1 MVPEDYMAY
10 VCRTEID
17 QANRE
22 VLARLALN
30 QLFDVDRYPV
40 RLKEVISLPF
50 EERMRARSFM
60 DYCAI
65 HPSLR
70 SSYPLIN
77 VREVLR
83 CLEAHDV
90 SHRVHPVH

>member
-17 QANRE
+17 QTHRD

-30 QLFDVDRYPV
+30 QLFDADRYRV
-40 RLKEVISLPF
+40 RLKEVMSLPF
-50 EERMRARSFM
+50 EERMRARSFIE
-60 DYCAI
+60 YCAI

-70 SSYPLIN
+70 FSYSLID
-77 VREVLR
+77 VRECLV
-83 CLEAHDV
+83 CLEVNDV
-90 SHRVHPVH
+90 SH

>member
-10 VCRTEID
+10 VCRAEID
-17 QANRE
+17 PAHRE

-30 QLFDVDRYPV
+30 QLFDPDRYRV
-40 RLKEVISLPF
+40 RINEVMSLPF
-50 EERMRARSFM
+50 EERMRARSFIE
-60 DYCAI
+60 YCAI

-70 SSYPLIN
+70 FSYPLIN
-77 VREVLR
+77 VREVLQ

-90 SHRVHPVH
+90 SH

>member
-17 QANRE
+17 QTHRE

-30 QLFDVDRYPV
+30 QLFDADRYCV
-40 RLKEVISLPF
+40 RLKEVMSLPF
-50 EERMRARSFM
+50 EERMRARSFI

-70 SSYPLIN
+70 SSYPMNN
-77 VREVLR
+77 VKEILR
-83 CLEAHDV
+83 CLEVHDV
-90 SHRVHPVH
+90 PH